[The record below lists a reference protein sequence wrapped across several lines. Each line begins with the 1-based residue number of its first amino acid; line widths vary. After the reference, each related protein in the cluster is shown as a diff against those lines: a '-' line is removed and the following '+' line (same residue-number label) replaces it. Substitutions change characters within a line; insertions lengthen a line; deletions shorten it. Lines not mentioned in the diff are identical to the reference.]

1 LVKGLPVEHPGKLD
15 LMHLVLAD
23 KHLAREAVL
32 GVAALDLIKLD
43 QVEVVGVVDAS
54 YQAQAEQELSVI
66 LVGERVVVLI
76 ILAQM
81 HKLDLAEEVAVGEL
95 PAEAMEGQV
104 VKLLP

>member
-1 LVKGLPVEHPGKLD
+1 
-15 LMHLVLAD
+15 
-23 KHLAREAVL
+23 
-32 GVAALDLIKLD
+32 
-43 QVEVVGVVDAS
+43 VV
-54 YQAQAEQELSVI
+54 
-66 LVGERVVVLI
+66 ERVVVLI